1 MGAVGLETSNILTE
15 LFIPTTT
22 LSFLSVIS
30 RQRGAESSFMVSR
43 ELQLPVE
50 GSQKRMVLSYEPL
63 ASLRLICQLYNSA
76 DQTMLISSSIWAL
89 RLGEEDN

>member
-22 LSFLSVIS
+22 LSFLSEIS

-50 GSQKRMVLSYEPL
+50 GSQKRMVLS
-63 ASLRLICQLYNSA
+63 
-76 DQTMLISSSIWAL
+76 
-89 RLGEEDN
+89 